1 MNIAYYRKS
10 KFDVQETVR
19 RILDAAPKQGFSVLG
34 QVELPRAKGK
44 AISLCRPEWLDRL
57 VGAAPQVA
65 GLLPCSVVVFERNG
79 EVQVGMT
86 DPAILGAL
94 GQASEISEIAAAA
107 GAAVKDLVHAAAG
120 VEPLRITGIRLY
132 STATC
137 PYCRAEARW
146 LDEHKV
152 KYELVKVDEDE
163 KEAERMVRGT
173 GQLGVPVTEVSYDEG
188 GSEFIIGFDRARL
201 ARTLGIQ
208 A

>member
-34 QVELPRAKGK
+34 QIELPRTKGK
-44 AISLCRPEWLDRL
+44 AVSLCRPEWLDRL
-57 VGAAPQVA
+57 VGAVPQVA
-65 GLLPCSVVVFERNG
+65 GLLPCSIVVFEREG

-86 DPAILGAL
+86 DPAILGSL
-94 GQASEISEIAAAA
+94 GQSAEIAEVAAAA
-107 GAAVKDLVHAAAG
+107 GAAVKELVHAAAG
-120 VEPLRITGIRLY
+120 VEALKITGIRLY

-146 LDEHKV
+146 LDERKV

-173 GQLGVPVTEVSYDEG
+173 GQLGVPVTEILYDEG
-188 GSEFIIGFDRARL
+188 GSEFIVGFDRARL
-201 ARTLGIQ
+201 ARTLDVRS
-208 A
+208 